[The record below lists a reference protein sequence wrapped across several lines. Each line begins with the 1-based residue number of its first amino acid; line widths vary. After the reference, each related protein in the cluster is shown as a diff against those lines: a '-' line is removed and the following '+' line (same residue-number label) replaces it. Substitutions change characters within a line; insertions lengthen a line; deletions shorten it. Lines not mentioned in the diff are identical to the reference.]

1 MQDYLDCKFSFH
13 VWSIKSFLSIIMEIF
28 ISLNCISIDFLFVFM
43 SDAQLSRFIQWFK
56 TSVLNS

>member
-1 MQDYLDCKFSFH
+1 
-13 VWSIKSFLSIIMEIF
+13 MEIF

-56 TSVLNS
+56 TSVLNSYSVKNIICSLTWRIEGDQLNTD